1 MANEQQGQDAA
12 WNDFLEA
19 KRRLLQSMLDFI
31 QAAEKAF
38 EGHVWI
44 TLGYPEG
51 MKGWAAYCKDNFG
64 QQATIM
70 RQLPKSDRRQLLL
83 EEVGRIQRPDRR
95 PDLRR
100 QRVDRPPGNSRRRK
114 TKEGGPMRKAVNIIC
129 GILAEVCALAVIL
142 LGAYLAY
149 DAKASGLDQSYVS
162 HRQEQVSHRKIHKAA
177 PGKTATMRHTD
188 PPAETEPGDGE
199 LFAYLRVPSWGKQ
212 FRLPIWQGTA
222 KTVLDKMGGGHYDTT
237 AMPGQTGNS
246 SYAGHNTYADMADIR
261 LLKPG
266 DVVYIET
273 GSYWYRYRINSN
285 PEIVDQSRTD
295 VIDQDAAGVERGLT
309 LQTCWPIMTGGN
321 VTHRLIVHGGLDGW
335 APKTDGTPAEYTET
349 TDTTIDKISR
359 RIVTV
364 SEKKN
369 LPVTGVLGIC
379 AFIIWILLDTI
390 GWMCSHRRMT
400 CYWHGRDIGGPITW
414 LWRLNAGIM
423 PSNTIVFIITR
434 TIVFLMMWTAIIL
447 SLWRWA
453 CPPLASMHFLTS

>member
-1 MANEQQGQDAA
+1 
-12 WNDFLEA
+12 
-19 KRRLLQSMLDFI
+19 
-31 QAAEKAF
+31 
-38 EGHVWI
+38 
-44 TLGYPEG
+44 
-51 MKGWAAYCKDNFG
+51 
-64 QQATIM
+64 
-70 RQLPKSDRRQLLL
+70 
-83 EEVGRIQRPDRR
+83 
-95 PDLRR
+95 
-100 QRVDRPPGNSRRRK
+100 
-114 TKEGGPMRKAVNIIC
+114 MRKAVNIIC

-188 PPAETEPGDGE
+188 PLAETEPGDGE
-199 LFAYLRVPSWGKQ
+199 LFAYLRVPSWSKQ

-237 AMPGQTGNS
+237 AMPGQIGNS

-273 GSYWYRYRINSN
+273 SSYWYRYKVNSN

-295 VIDQDAAGVERGLT
+295 VIAPDAAGVERGLT

-335 APKTDGTPAEYTET
+335 APKSDGVPAEYAES

-364 SEKKN
+364 SEKTD

-379 AFIIWILLDTI
+379 ALAIWILLDAI
-390 GWMCSHRRMT
+390 GWMCSHDRMAD
-400 CYWHGRDIGGPITW
+400 YWRQRDIGGPITW
-414 LWRLNAGIM
+414 LWRINAGIM
-423 PSNTIVFIITR
+423 PANTIVFTITR
-434 TIVFLMMWTAIIL
+434 TIVFLVMWTAIIL
-447 SLWRWA
+447 ALWRWA
-453 CPPLASMHFLTS
+453 CPPLAAMHFLTS